1 MTTKPDR
8 SAIDRMAS
16 ECLAARVRILNRAI
30 TSLYDAALR
39 PLGVKVS
46 QMNILVVTAKLGV
59 ARPGQ
64 ICDIL
69 QMDASTL
76 SRNAE
81 RMVAQGWLEVVSG
94 DDARTQPLQVT
105 KQGHE
110 APGAG
115 PPRLGTSSSQGP
127 REPGRGRRDSAHG
140 VGPHGERCSDPGLIV
155 FFGQNVVYTKKK
167 E

>member
-1 MTTKPDR
+1 MSTKADR
-8 SAIDRMAS
+8 SAVDRMAS

-30 TSLYDAALR
+30 TSVYDAALR

-59 ARPGQ
+59 ARPSQ

-105 KQGHE
+105 KQGLKLLERALPGWEQAQTKARAILGE
-110 APGAG
+110 AGVTLLMESVRMVNDAP
-115 PPRLGTSSSQGP
+115 T
-127 REPGRGRRDSAHG
+127 RD
-140 VGPHGERCSDPGLIV
+140 
-155 FFGQNVVYTKKK
+155 
-167 E
+167 

>member
-1 MTTKPDR
+1 MSTKADR
-8 SAIDRMAS
+8 SAVDRMAS

-30 TSLYDAALR
+30 TSVYDAALR

-81 RMVAQGWLEVVSG
+81 RMVAQRWLEVVPG

-105 KQGHE
+105 KQGMKLLERALPAWEQAQANARASLGE
-110 APGAG
+110 AGVTLLMESARMVNDAP
-115 PPRLGTSSSQGP
+115 T
-127 REPGRGRRDSAHG
+127 RD
-140 VGPHGERCSDPGLIV
+140 
-155 FFGQNVVYTKKK
+155 
-167 E
+167 

>member
-1 MTTKPDR
+1 MSTKPDR
-8 SAIDRMAS
+8 ADVDRMAS

-46 QMNILVVTAKLGV
+46 QINILVVTAKLGV

-64 ICDIL
+64 ICEIL
-69 QMDASTL
+69 HMDASTL

-94 DDARTQPLQVT
+94 DDARTQPLRVT

-110 APGAG
+110 TPQAG
-115 PPRLGTSSSQGP
+115 TPRLGKSPGQGP
-127 REPGRGRRDSAHG
+127 RRFWARPA
-140 VGPHGERCSDPGLIV
+140 
-155 FFGQNVVYTKKK
+155 
-167 E
+167 